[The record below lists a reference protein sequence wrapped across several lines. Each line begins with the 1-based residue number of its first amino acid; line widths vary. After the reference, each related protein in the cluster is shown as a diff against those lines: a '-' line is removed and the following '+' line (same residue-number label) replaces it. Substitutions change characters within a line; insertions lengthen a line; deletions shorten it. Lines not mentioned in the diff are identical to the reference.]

1 MKNFFLIASLLFFN
15 FSFAQNLKKYTIGKP
30 IEISL
35 PGNYVKSYDLNE
47 VAIAQFKNPV
57 KDKYVLVIQTEK
69 DHLFSVQI
77 SFQNISEACE
87 YYSKSVTNSLDK
99 NEERK
104 EGKISAKKINGFESA
119 ERTIEGVFIDEET
132 GEKADL
138 FYLLTVVET
147 PDYYYQILSWSLSKD
162 KKESLEEFQ
171 NIVSSFKE

>member
-69 DHLFSVQI
+69 DHLFSEQI

-87 YYSKSVTNSLDK
+87 YYSTDCRFRLYYAGKHAWRFRLSSVHN
-99 NEERK
+99 R
-104 EGKISAKKINGFESA
+104 G
-119 ERTIEGVFIDEET
+119 
-132 GEKADL
+132 
-138 FYLLTVVET
+138 
-147 PDYYYQILSWSLSKD
+147 
-162 KKESLEEFQ
+162 
-171 NIVSSFKE
+171 